1 MEENL
6 CAQSQQVAGLL
17 LVERMK
23 DECKMKIK
31 IIWDDDWK

>member
-23 DECKMKIK
+23 DEFQ
-31 IIWDDDWK
+31 DED